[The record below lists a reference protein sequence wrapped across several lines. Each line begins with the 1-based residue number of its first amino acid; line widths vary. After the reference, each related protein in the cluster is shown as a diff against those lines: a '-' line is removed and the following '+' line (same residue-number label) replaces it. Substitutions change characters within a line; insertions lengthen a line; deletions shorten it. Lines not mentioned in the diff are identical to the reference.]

1 MTDTRNAK
9 AWPRVFADGNGLFG
23 TLVAVVEGVDGDV
36 GAEGGHLRDLYA
48 TALDEAAAILD
59 LPRLTDAAGR
69 WRAAADLWEDLADAA
84 VPPSLPDGIEAID
97 AAERLHDAV
106 MLGEPGR
113 PAAAAAARELWD
125 IRAAH
130 AAGPALDDEAR
141 AVLFADLGERLRA
154 IHDAEVKALDVTAAA
169 IGR

>member
-1 MTDTRNAK
+1 
-9 AWPRVFADGNGLFG
+9 VFADGHGLFG
-23 TLVAVVEGVDGDV
+23 TLVSVVEGVDGDV

-48 TALDEAAAILD
+48 ATLDEAAAILD
-59 LPRLTDAAGR
+59 LPRLTDAAER

-97 AAERLHDAV
+97 VAERLHEAV

-125 IRAAH
+125 LRSAH
-130 AAGPALDDEAR
+130 ATDPGLDGDAQ
-141 AVLFADLGERLRA
+141 AALFADLGERLRA
-154 IHDAEVKALDVTAAA
+154 IYDAEVAALDVTAAA